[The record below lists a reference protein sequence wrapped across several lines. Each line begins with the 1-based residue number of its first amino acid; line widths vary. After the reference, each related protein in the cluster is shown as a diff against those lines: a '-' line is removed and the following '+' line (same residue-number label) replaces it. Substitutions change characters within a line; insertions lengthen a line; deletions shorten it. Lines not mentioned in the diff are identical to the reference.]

1 MSIVSN
7 KVFFICTARESNP
20 LVDPS
25 NLSDGLHYFEVYG
38 IDCKA
43 PWRGHIERRYIEVP
57 HGASWAEVTMKTSG
71 FDTVRRFYVAVPTAK
86 TFEMGDFCKFSFSAA
101 KSFSFR
107 VVSSQTLELVISQ
120 FWPSGT
126 GSHETASVDFEVVL
140 HGIKVNEEEVILDG
154 SDAPVRIDAE
164 TLLVFEE
171 LAPVALLNKIRV
183 PYRPI
188 NSKIIALSTDRDKL
202 PSGKQILALTLNY
215 KIKLE
220 DGAQIKPHIP
230 LLNDRIYETKFE
242 SQFYMISD
250 SNKHVYSIGDAYPSS
265 SNLPKGEYILQLY
278 LRYMFLSEHKPWMR
292 VCILLSISV
301 ITKLAYHKCAYL
313 FEDRKIF
320 IHKSAFNTVPRYQ
333 VLEYAVSQL

>member
-1 MSIVSN
+1 
-7 KVFFICTARESNP
+7 
-20 LVDPS
+20 
-25 NLSDGLHYFEVYG
+25 
-38 IDCKA
+38 
-43 PWRGHIERRYIEVP
+43 
-57 HGASWAEVTMKTSG
+57 
-71 FDTVRRFYVAVPTAK
+71 
-86 TFEMGDFCKFSFSAA
+86 MGDFCKFSFSAA

-292 VCILLSISV
+292 VCILV
-301 ITKLAYHKCAYL
+301 C
-313 FEDRKIF
+313 
-320 IHKSAFNTVPRYQ
+320 FNWSF
-333 VLEYAVSQL
+333 L